1 MHRHSN
7 THTAVP
13 WTPVPNETPIG
24 VSLISLARHLGCRL
38 GVSNARHSGRT
49 TEVDICAV
57 FADLQK
63 IIKGCL
69 TGIKGRTRRIWRL
82 LFVNTFKVVSSSRLS
97 CTRASSPMCP
107 HVGGSAHCYQPAA
120 TQGWCPETS
129 AKWENEAE
137 ETDTLTDVGVKS
149 GDWEEVYAASLKTAF
164 LLFLPVRFK
173 LWQTVLCL

>member
-1 MHRHSN
+1 MHRRSN

-49 TEVDICAV
+49 TGVDICAV

-107 HVGGSAHCYQPAA
+107 HVGGSAHCYQPGA
-120 TQGWCPETS
+120 TQVWCPETS
-129 AKWENEAE
+129 AKKQTHWPTSGSKAVIER
-137 ETDTLTDVGVKS
+137 KS
-149 GDWEEVYAASLKTAF
+149 MQL
-164 LLFLPVRFK
+164 R
-173 LWQTVLCL
+173 